1 MNRNYKV
8 IWNSSL
14 NCFMAVAEYAKS
26 RGKSSGGAVTSS
38 TKVSSGSVVAN
49 SVNILRWSAVCTG
62 LIAAGFSMP
71 SMAGAVDGGS
81 VYLDCK
87 PSNDLGTRAAGS
99 ANQSVAVGAFA
110 CAPGD
115 QSVAVGANTHAKG
128 NSSVAI
134 GGDDLDR
141 VANGTSG
148 TVAAGTTNEAFN
160 TTATAKQFKTLTGQ
174 YLVNVQGGKQ
184 YISTVAGDS
193 SVAVGVMSSAN
204 ASLSLAFGTRS
215 EANVNSATA
224 LGTGATASKAGAIAL
239 GAGSLTDGT
248 ATKIEQS
255 TVNGVDFVGFKGTN
269 AFAGT
274 ALDAGRQ
281 VSVGSIGN
289 ERQIKNVA
297 PGELS
302 ATSTDAINGSQIYA
316 VSSKLIDN
324 INAVKTTTDAVVAG
338 TAGLV
343 KQANGTAPITV
354 GAQTGGTSVSFA
366 NSANVDRQLKGVAA
380 GTNTN
385 DAVNVGQLNT
395 LANQTFKI
403 QANNDTA
410 SAVKSSDTVKFKNGS
425 NVEITRSGND
435 ITIATSSN
443 PSFTTVTSTGAI
455 SAGSLNTGGA
465 LTVAGIA
472 TLNGGANLNN
482 NKISGLAI
490 GTELTDATNV
500 GQLQAATNGVTNTAP
515 VVYSKADGTQVYKVG
530 NAFFDNAAGT
540 GTAVA
545 NLDIIT
551 SIRSADGS
559 TTRTTKLRNV
569 AAGSIATN
577 STEAINGSQLNNI
590 AQGNRTLLGGA
601 AAVDVNGVVTSTN
614 IGGTGASTIDGAIS
628 AANTQANKELTFTGN
643 VLSDTGTNGSQQKLG
658 STLNISGGAAT
669 TATSSNAN
677 IKTVIT
683 DGKVDIQI
691 VDAPT
696 FTGQVKAN
704 GFDANSQKIVNVAN
718 GATMS
723 GSKDAING
731 GQLNT
736 AAGSIASHLGG
747 GATYNAT
754 TGAITAPSYQ
764 LD

>member
-8 IWNSSL
+8 IWNTSL

-81 VYLDCK
+81 VYLNCNPK
-87 PSNDLGTRAAGS
+87 NSVGNSAAGT
-99 ANQSVAVGAFA
+99 ANQSVAVGTFA

-395 LANQTFKI
+395 TNTNVTNAQNAANAAQTT
-403 QANNDTA
+403 ANTA
-410 SAVKSSDTVKFKNGS
+410 NTTANSALDK
-425 NVEITRSGND
+425 
-435 ITIATSSN
+435 
-443 PSFTTVTSTGAI
+443 
-455 SAGSLNTGGA
+455 
-465 LTVAGIA
+465 
-472 TLNGGANLNN
+472 ANLG
-482 NKISGLAI
+482 I
-490 GTELTDATNV
+490 
-500 GQLQAATNGVTNTAP
+500 
-515 VVYSKADGTQVYKVG
+515 KVG
-530 NAFFDNAAGT
+530 NGT
-540 GTAVA
+540 
-545 NLDIIT
+545 
-551 SIRSADGS
+551 
-559 TTRTTKLRNV
+559 
-569 AAGSIATN
+569 TN
-577 STEAINGSQLNNI
+577 NQFA
-590 AQGNRTLLGGA
+590 
-601 AAVDVNGVVTSTN
+601 
-614 IGGTGASTIDGAIS
+614 
-628 AANTQANKELTFTGN
+628 
-643 VLSDTGTNGSQQKLG
+643 LG
-658 STLNISGGAAT
+658 STINVKGDNNLTST
-669 TATSSNAN
+669 TT
-677 IKTVIT
+677 T
-683 DGKVDIQI
+683 DGV
-691 VDAPT
+691 
-696 FTGQVKAN
+696 QVSLNKTLN
-704 GFDANSQKIVNVAN
+704 L
-718 GATMS
+718 GAT
-723 GSKDAING
+723 GSV
-731 GQLNT
+731 
-736 AAGSIASHLGG
+736 
-747 GATYNAT
+747 T
-754 TGAITAPSYQ
+754 TGNSTLDTTGLIITNGPSVTASGINAGGKKITGV
-764 LD
+764 L